1 MEYLGPE
8 KKDFFRELAMTAQ
21 HTFHGHSQPFLIF
34 QLQPHCHFVTEQTTS
49 GELIKC
55 HV

>member
-21 HTFHGHSQPFLIF
+21 HTLHEPFLIF